1 MANVIIGVHGLG
13 NKPSDQL
20 LRYWWKL
27 AMEEGLKTIERNVLL
42 PEFKMA
48 YWSDLIHERHLDP
61 GETDPD
67 SLYFIDEK
75 YEKAPENHLV
85 EDYSTRIKVIDFLGR
100 QMNRIFLN
108 EDLTLNYSFIS
119 DTIINKYFTDLEV
132 YYTGNITGK
141 DNKIHKAKNMIRER
155 LYSRLKKYENHN
167 IMLISHSMGS
177 IIAFEVLTFLA
188 PEIKIN
194 TFITM
199 GSPLGLPAVI
209 SKIADE
215 YKQRGKELNKLTTPP
230 GIINNWYNFSD
241 ILDNV
246 AFNYKLSD
254 SYSENDYGVKPIDIL
269 VTNNYES
276 NGIRNPHK
284 SFGYL
289 RTTEFSKILYDF
301 ILEEKLSFKQK
312 VSRQIIRVTDNI
324 KSLVNPRKRK
334 EYIP

>member
-1 MANVIIGVHGLG
+1 MANVIIGVHGLE
-13 NKPSDQL
+13 NKPSIQL
-20 LRYWWKL
+20 LGFWWKL
-27 AMEEGLKTIERNVLL
+27 AMEEGLKSQGHKVTI
-42 PEFKMA
+42 PDFKLA
-48 YWSDLIHERHLDP
+48 YWADLIYDKHQDP
-61 GETDPD
+61 DETDPD
-67 SLYFIDEK
+67 SPYFIDEK
-75 YEKAPENHLV
+75 YEKAPENLPV
-85 EDYSTRIKVIDFLGR
+85 VDYSKRIKVIDFLGR

-132 YYTGNITGK
+132 YYTGNITGN
-141 DNKIHKAKNMIRER
+141 DNKLHRIKNLIRER
-155 LYSRLKKYENHN
+155 LYSRLKKYENYD

-177 IIAFEVLTFLA
+177 IIAFDVLTFLA

-199 GSPLGLPAVI
+199 GSPLGLPVVI

-215 YKQRGKELNKLTTPP
+215 YKQRGMELNKVRTPP
-230 GIINNWYNFSD
+230 GVIKNWFNFSD

-254 SYSENDYGVKPIDIL
+254 YFSENDYGVKPIDIL

-276 NGIRNPHK
+276 NGIHNPHK

-289 RTTEFSKILYDF
+289 RTPEFSKILNDF
-301 ILEEKLSFKQK
+301 ILAEKLLFKPK
-312 VSRQIIRVTDNI
+312 LSRQIIRVIDKI
-324 KSLVNPRKRK
+324 KLLVSPGKRK
-334 EYIP
+334 E